1 VDFSDY
7 PVETTVKPKHR
18 ITPQFMCACRGQ
30 HSCRLSQRNIRECSM
45 RSLIRFPSDGPTT
58 QFRCINCAWVF
69 PLKKPLTVT
78 NPLAAHP
85 KMVQRKFDAHN
96 CIEFPFMTSVRC
108 VIRRV
113 SRDADTY
120 RIEQY
125 MTPEAPP
132 RVQIRNLF
140 NVEHYLQM
148 EQISPA
154 HVWRL
159 VNELRESG
167 HAEFTISVR

>member
-1 VDFSDY
+1 
-7 PVETTVKPKHR
+7 
-18 ITPQFMCACRGQ
+18 
-30 HSCRLSQRNIRECSM
+30 
-45 RSLIRFPSDGPTT
+45 
-58 QFRCINCAWVF
+58 
-69 PLKKPLTVT
+69 
-78 NPLAAHP
+78 
-85 KMVQRKFDAHN
+85 
-96 CIEFPFMTSVRC
+96 
-108 VIRRV
+108 V